1 MQELALDLSL
11 DLPHEPHGQG
21 GGDEP
26 AEPSGATADPF
37 QIVGT
42 RIQDTFDVERV
53 VAHGGFGV
61 VYKAKHLRFA
71 APVALKCLKIPT
83 NLTQDEREKF
93 LERFVKEGEV
103 MFRLSSSIS
112 EVVRPLQVDSF
123 KLLDGRLVPYIAFEW
138 LNGETLKDVIVRR
151 LNENKRP
158 IGLPGAVGL
167 LTSVAR
173 ALARAHRFPSAE
185 GTLSIL
191 HCDLKPDNVF
201 VTEVDGGQI
210 FKIFDFGIAKVR
222 SAATRQVGGFTAET
236 QSNMFTPAYAAPEQ
250 WAPDRYG
257 QTGPWTDVFGLALTL
272 TELVTQ
278 RPAIDG
284 APTAM
289 LTQCLDE
296 KKRPTPRRLGLK
308 CSDRLES
315 IFVRALAVNPAK
327 RYQSVEDFW
336 GDLERELGLPPQLNT
351 TGRLSIT
358 GVSAFLPESWEA
370 EAPLSDPPPSAQRPA
385 TAFAF
390 DGDLDLGVPHSTP
403 MPVSRPAPPAPP
415 AAIQAQAQE
424 QPPGFDMNAFDL
436 NDAAPHSATVP
447 KAAPMP
453 PSEPPSGLGGSEL
466 DLAEDMSPKSQRL
479 PDPAGALPQ
488 PLPPQPSYPGMMQ
501 GAGSGASGQFPAM
514 PGAPGST
521 PGDAPPN
528 SVQTREKLQ
537 AVAAKAGQVATVA
550 AKQTAQVAA
559 MAAKT
564 IATKALEVDRRHEI
578 RLDDPSTWIKPM
590 LGPIIAMAAAIVI
603 SIGAVVMNK
612 VSGSN
617 SSVVAISLPLMVAA
631 IGFAVYR
638 YIKLTRM

>member
-11 DLPHEPHGQG
+11 DLPQDGAGHGAG
-21 GGDEP
+21 GE
-26 AEPSGATADPF
+26 AEVPSASLADPF
-37 QIVGT
+37 NIVGT

-83 NLTQDEREKF
+83 NLTQEEREKF
-93 LERFVKEGEV
+93 LDRFVKEGEV

-158 IGLPGAVGL
+158 IALPGAVGL

-315 IFVRALAVNPAK
+315 IFVKALAVNPAK
-327 RYQSVEDFW
+327 RYQSIEEFW
-336 GDLERELGLPPQLNT
+336 GDLERELGLPPQLNQV
-351 TGRLSIT
+351 GRLSIT
-358 GVSAFLPESWEA
+358 GVTAFLPESWEA
-370 EAPLSDPPPSAQRPA
+370 EAPLSDPPPSAQRPLMPV
-385 TAFAF
+385 AF
-390 DGDLDLGVPHSTP
+390 DGDLDLGAPRSSP
-403 MPVSRPAPPAPP
+403 MPAPP
-415 AAIQAQAQE
+415 AAPQAPMAPP
-424 QPPGFDMNAFDL
+424 QPPGFDMGAFDL
-436 NDAAPHSATVP
+436 AEAAPSSAMVP
-447 KAAPMP
+447 KAPSPPP
-453 PSEPPSGLGGSEL
+453 PSAPPPGLAGSEL
-466 DLAEDMSPKSQRL
+466 DLAEEMPPRSQRV
-479 PDPAGALPQ
+479 PEGQGALPQ

-501 GAGSGASGQFPAM
+501 APGASGQFPA
-514 PGAPGST
+514 T
-521 PGDAPPN
+521 PGEAGPA
-528 SVQTREKLQ
+528 SAQTREKLQ

-590 LGPIIAMAAAIVI
+590 LGPIIAMAAAVVI
-603 SIGAVVMNK
+603 SIGAVIMNK

-617 SSVVAISLPLMVAA
+617 SSVVAISLPLMIAS